1 MNEELLRQL
10 VWMDY
15 RLGFIFLAI
24 APLILLIWSVAK
36 GKEAIYKLLIIYWR
50 VASLMLIAIY
60 LLVPGWRAGFLSG
73 IGVRVLIPL
82 TLWFWVDLN
91 EEIRDYL
98 PSFLKFVFTAWRW
111 AVTIFCSLSAIASAY
126 FIPCGLSGTA
136 SAGSFCSIWQEVPW
150 AYRALIHSKPG
161 NEGFLGFLGAMGL
174 CVYLL
179 YFVYFLLVR
188 LGKQGRSA
196 LEQ

>member
-1 MNEELLRQL
+1 MNEELLKQL

-15 RLGFIFLAI
+15 RLAFVIGAI
-24 APLILLIWSVAK
+24 APLILLIWAVTK
-36 GKEAIYKLLIIYWR
+36 KKEAIYKLLIIYWR

-60 LLVPGWRAGFLSG
+60 LLVPGWEAGFLSG
-73 IGVRVLIPL
+73 IGVRILIPL

-98 PSFLKFVFTAWRW
+98 PSLLKFVFAAWRW
-111 AVTIFCSLSAIASAY
+111 AATIYFTLSAIASFY
-126 FIPCGLSGTA
+126 FIPCGLSGS
-136 SAGSFCSIWQEVPW
+136 SANSFCTIWQEVPW
-150 AYRALIHSKPG
+150 AYRASIHSEPG
-161 NEGFLGFLGAMGL
+161 NAGILGFFGAMGL
-174 CVYLL
+174 CFYLL

>member
-36 GKEAIYKLLIIYWR
+36 KKEAIYKLLIIYWR
-50 VASLMLIAIY
+50 VASLMIIAIY
-60 LLVPGWRAGFLSG
+60 LLIPGWRAGFLSG

-91 EEIRDYL
+91 EEIRDFL
-98 PSFLKFVFTAWRW
+98 PSTLKFCFTAWRW
-111 AVTIFCSLSAIASAY
+111 AATLYCSISAVAAAF
-126 FIPCGLSGTA
+126 FIPCGLSGIA
-136 SAGSFCSIWQEVPW
+136 QAGSFCTVWQEVPW
-150 AYRALIHSKPG
+150 AYRALIHSEPG
-161 NEGFLGFLGAMGL
+161 NQGLLGFMGAMGL
-174 CVYLL
+174 CVYGL
-179 YFVYFLLVR
+179 YLVYFLLVR